1 MKPVDEKSQIYIFTL
16 VKTLIIELLSLKLA
30 ILLKNLKRL
39 KYKNI
44 FAKAYTPNWSE
55 EIFMIK
61 KLKKTVPWSYVINDL
76 NREELIILNIKC
88 QIKC

>member
-39 KYKNI
+39 KYKNV

-61 KLKKTVPWSYVINDL
+61 KLRKTVPWSYVINDL
-76 NREELIILNIKC
+76 KREELIILNIKC